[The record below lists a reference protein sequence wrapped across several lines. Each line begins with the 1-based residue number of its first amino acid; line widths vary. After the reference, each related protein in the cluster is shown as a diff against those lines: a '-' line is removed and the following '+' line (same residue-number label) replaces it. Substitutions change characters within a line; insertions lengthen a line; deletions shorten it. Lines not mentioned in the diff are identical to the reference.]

1 MIKFVLISVAA
12 VLVLLGIY
20 TYSQQ
25 AESKPSVS
33 TSPVAEKKV
42 TVEEKKEVSPQ
53 TQHVTKPKTLPK
65 KEMAAESPK
74 VVSHE
79 STQERGNEMEIGK
92 GLTLEDIE
100 NADVSE
106 EEKAQMRDDLA
117 YYQSLHTPPSDPLSD
132 EEILE
137 TIKEDLKN
145 NPDQTN

>member
-25 AESKPSVS
+25 TESKPTVS
-33 TSPVAEKKV
+33 TSPVTEKKV
-42 TVEEKKEVSPQ
+42 TVEEKKEVLPQ
-53 TQHVTKPKTLPK
+53 TQHVTKQETLPK
-65 KEMAAESPK
+65 KEMTTASPK

-106 EEKAQMRDDLA
+106 EEKERMRDDLA
-117 YYQSLHTPPSDPLSD
+117 LYLDLHTPPSEPLSD

-137 TIKEDLKN
+137 TIKEDLKK
-145 NPDQTN
+145 NPDQEN